1 MGKRHQEIPG
11 FPIPSYSDPLK
22 LDHHP
27 PADRSP
33 DGFGDA
39 QVAQGIGRAVAAG
52 FAAPDGI
59 QERLRLTPEAAL
71 GILEPE
77 HLADDR
83 LESVLGHP
91 RLNFARMDI
100 RDDHALI
107 ERLIADADVVLPLA
121 AYAGQPTTCAPPP
134 ATAPG

>member
-1 MGKRHQEIPG
+1 MGVFFSAR
-11 FPIPSYSDPLK
+11 
-22 LDHHP
+22 
-27 PADRSP
+27 R
-33 DGFGDA
+33 
-39 QVAQGIGRAVAAG
+39 GRATVM
-52 FAAPDGI
+52 
-59 QERLRLTPEAAL
+59 L
-71 GILEPE
+71 G
-77 HLADDR
+77 R
-83 LESVLGHP
+83 P